1 MVVGYMW
8 LALPPPSSHSD
19 IFPVLTSNFVL
30 RTLQHSRPIRHVTS
44 LWHDG
49 FSCHKN
55 RVSDI
60 IVFKL
65 SAIKKSIKLFW
76 TRRLSALKDDVS
88 IQWLRC
94 SKRAAVTQKLSTISE
109 KRASHLSHASTEKH
123 FFWSCSN
130 NWYFEGKIMNDDP
143 LKSSKMPWSIEWL
156 VDGSSEEKWKICAWH
171 VMKSKPLAGEGIIN
185 KCFFSVS
192 KQWIKIVVLHAK

>member
-156 VDGSSEEKWKICAWH
+156 MALRR
-171 VMKSKPLAGEGIIN
+171 KSGKFVHDMSWNQSLLQVKACIIN

-192 KQWIKIVVLHAK
+192 EQWIKIVVLHAK